1 MCGSGATVGT
11 TSGQTG
17 QILLDD
23 MMGAALV
30 EIASGG
36 SQAGQILF
44 DHCRLLAGHAAGCS
58 AAATAASAGG
68 TTRSGGGMQM
78 ATQTGIM
85 PGTVRRHAQRHGA
98 RQAQIEGGQLGAG
111 LWPRIEEAGSGGRG
125 GAHDAATVHAQRI
138 VRNNFGG
145 RIGTLGIIAGIHFA
159 RSRTVGT
166 GTQWVAQWAL
176 RCTHRFQIQFYSC
189 FLAVVVVANIMNFV
203 AKIYLI
209 LALHILHRKIHFG
222 FLFFFKL
229 TLIFCNLIFF
239 FFIYFAF
246 FISIYYQHTHACIRL
261 IFIY

>member
-30 EIASGG
+30 EIATGG

-44 DHCRLLAGHAAGCS
+44 DHRRLLAGHAAGCS

-68 TTRSGGGMQM
+68 TTGPRGGMQM

-125 GAHDAATVHAQRI
+125 GAHDAATVHAQGI

-166 GTQWVAQWAL
+166 ETQWVAQWAL

-189 FLAVVVVANIMNFV
+189 FLAVVVVAKIMNFM

-222 FLFFFKL
+222 FLFEF
-229 TLIFCNLIFF
+229 TLIFFNS
-239 FFIYFAF
+239 
-246 FISIYYQHTHACIRL
+246 ISI
-261 IFIY
+261 